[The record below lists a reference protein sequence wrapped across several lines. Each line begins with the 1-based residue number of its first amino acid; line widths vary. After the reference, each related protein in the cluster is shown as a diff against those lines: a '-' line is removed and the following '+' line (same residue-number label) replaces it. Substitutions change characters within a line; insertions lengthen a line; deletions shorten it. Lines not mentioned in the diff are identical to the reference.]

1 MPFLANKLLVPQTE
15 HRKIQ
20 YKYNKLSITKSTGQM
35 QIINGKISNRT
46 LLTNNGHVERQPI
59 NYSKNNLLRVNL
71 NCAIL
76 QREAVEHVCNY

>member
-1 MPFLANKLLVPQTE
+1 MQIINGKILNRTLLTNNGHLERQPINYSKNNLPRVNLNCAPQRE

-46 LLTNNGHVERQPI
+46 LLKCT
-59 NYSKNNLLRVNL
+59 
-71 NCAIL
+71 
-76 QREAVEHVCNY
+76 